1 MKSLFIRKKAIFLN
15 NTFYKFLFSLKAVFL
30 FTLIGC
36 QQMPT
41 KVTVEEPLQAYTVTA
56 EDLKKS
62 NSVIIDARPAF
73 EYNMAHAP
81 GAINI
86 AWQDFSQQDARVKGV
101 LQTDTFSLARRLAL
115 IGIDPETPV
124 IVLGKGAGGH
134 GEEGRV
140 AWTMKYLGVKHVYT
154 LNVSAYREQNNN
166 PYKQAPPVKNKPYWK
181 PMLDDGM
188 NIDLK
193 TFKEKVSE
201 QTVVVDVRSSN
212 EFSLPQVV
220 RQKWKTTKVYNL
232 PWSDFFKK
240 NGLVDSAVL
249 ARFKE
254 LGIQKNDEI
263 ILISNQGVRSGSVSY
278 ALKELGFQ
286 KPRNFSGGYNLLH

>member
-1 MKSLFIRKKAIFLN
+1 MGFLSGLKKYSVLGKLHSKKFISLQFI
-15 NTFYKFLFSLKAVFL
+15 FSVILL
-30 FTLIGC
+30 GC

-41 KVTVEEPLQAYTVTA
+41 KVTVEEPVQAYTVTA

-62 NSVIIDARPAF
+62 NAVIIDARPAF
-73 EYNMAHAP
+73 EYNIAHAP

-86 AWQDFSQQDARVKGV
+86 SWQDFTQQDARVKGV
-101 LQTDTFSLARRLAL
+101 LQNDTFSLARRLAL
-115 IGIDPETPV
+115 IGVDPETPV
-124 IVLGKGAGGH
+124 IVLGKGSAGH

-140 AWTMKYLGVKHVYT
+140 AWTLRFLGVKHVYT

-166 PYKQAPPVKNKPYWK
+166 PYKQTPPIKNKPYWK
-181 PMLDDGM
+181 PVIDEGM

-193 TFKEKVSE
+193 SFKEKTTE
-201 QTVVVDVRSSN
+201 QTIIIDVRTAN
-212 EFSLPQVV
+212 EFALPQVV
-220 RQKWKTTKVYNL
+220 RQKWKTTKVFNL

-240 NGLVDSAVL
+240 DGLVNAGVL
-249 ARFKE
+249 TRLSE
-254 LGIQKNDEI
+254 LGIQKTDEI

-286 KPRNFSGGYNLLH
+286 KPRNFSGGYNILH